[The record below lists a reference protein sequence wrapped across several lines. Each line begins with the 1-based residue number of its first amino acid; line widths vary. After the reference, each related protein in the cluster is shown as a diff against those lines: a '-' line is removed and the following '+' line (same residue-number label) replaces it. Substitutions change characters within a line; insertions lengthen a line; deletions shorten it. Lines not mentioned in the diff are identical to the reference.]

1 MSDAARQRLVAE
13 RKALAAS
20 RPVGCWARPKKA
32 KDGSIDLF
40 NWEAAIVPRAASA
53 YTLTEGETLRLTFAF
68 SPEYPLK
75 APAVSFTPP
84 IFHTNV
90 FKDGRVCLSLLLE
103 KGHHADAVEK
113 HCGHWVPSLTI
124 SDLLTAMTT
133 FLDEP
138 NPQSIANDDACALLK
153 RSKHAYEA
161 EVRKRMA
168 AYRP

>member
-13 RKALAAS
+13 RKSLAAS
-20 RPVGCWARPKKA
+20 RPLGCWARPKKA
-32 KDGSIDLF
+32 ADGSIQLF
-40 NWEAAIVPRAASA
+40 LWEAAIVPRAASA
-53 YTLTEGETLRLTFAF
+53 YALGEGETLRLLF
-68 SPEYPLK
+68 SFPPDYPLK

-103 KGHHADAVEK
+103 KGHHSDALVK
-113 HCGHWVPSLTI
+113 HSGHWQPSLTI

-138 NPQSIANDDACALLK
+138 NPQSIANDEACALLK
-153 RSKHAYEA
+153 RSKPAYEA
-161 EVRKRMA
+161 EVRKRMQT
-168 AYRP
+168 YRP